1 MTRAVPGSRAK
12 REAGFTLIELLVV
25 IAIIAILIGLLIP
38 AVQKVREAANR
49 SLSVS
54 SLHLIQVA
62 EAQYFKANRAYT
74 DSLDRLGLGN
84 RFPESQRDG
93 YRFSIQIV
101 NAIPGPHVAAA
112 LGGGPHYVALATP
125 ALPGITG
132 NSDCQAD
139 PFSRVRCAPNPLADE
154 GRRRMFL
161 AIHTQAAHD
170 LGALIVQMP
179 DALEAATRKLQAR
192 GTIGQVFGELDLDGD
207 GSVRLAEVFG
217 LRDRDG
223 LQEILPYIEKQMQLG
238 VAGEDIDSMKG
249 VTLEMLRSPE
259 FRPVTLTTEFTGGVS
274 QLLPAVQLP
283 AGPLPAV
290 QLAGFADGSVRPGE
304 GRRGDVNGDVNGIR
318 VLSHL
323 EAVDP
328 NNPNNVGWA
337 GPITLISGNDSSL
350 TGILIGLLVPAVQG
364 PPSLQGFVIA
374 QDGTGDFAGAPGTG
388 RVSINWGDSLNG
400 GFNAQVSLKPFA
412 HPGGAN

>member
-25 IAIIAILIGLLIP
+25 IAIIAILIGLLLP

-49 SLSVS
+49 SRSTN
-54 SLHLIQVA
+54 SLQAIQVA
-62 EAQYFKANRAYT
+62 EAQYFKAHQTYT
-74 DSLDRLGLGN
+74 DSLESLGLGGH
-84 RFPESQRDG
+84 FVEGQQDG
-93 YRFSIQIV
+93 YQFKIQLV
-101 NAIPGPHVAAA
+101 NAIPGPHVAAP

-125 ALPGITG
+125 VLPGITG

-139 PFSRVRCAPNPLADE
+139 PFSRVRCAPNPFADE

-161 AIHTQAAHD
+161 AIHTRAAHD
-170 LGALIVQMP
+170 LGALIVSMP
-179 DALEAATRKLQAR
+179 DALDAAARKLQAH
-192 GTIGQVFGELDLDGD
+192 GTVGQVFDELDLDGD
-207 GSVRLAEVFG
+207 GSVRLTEIFALKGRAG
-217 LRDRDG
+217 L
-223 LQEILPYIEKQMQLG
+223 EEFLPYIEQQMHLG
-238 VAGEDIDSMKG
+238 VGGEEFDSMKG
-249 VTLEMLRSPE
+249 VTLTMLRSPE
-259 FRPVTLTTEFTGGVS
+259 FRPVTLTTEFTGGIS

-283 AGPLPAV
+283 AVQLPAV
-290 QLAGFADGSVRPGE
+290 QLTGFADGSVRPGE
-304 GRRGDVNGDVNGIR
+304 ERRGDVNGDGIR
-318 VLSHL
+318 LFSHL

-350 TGILIGLLVPAVQG
+350 TGILIGLLLPAVQG

-388 RVSINWGDSLNG
+388 RVSINWGHALEG
-400 GFNAQVSLKPFA
+400 GFNAQLHLKPFA